1 MRFLAVERDNIFSFE
16 ATYVLLSG
24 MASQSIEEI
33 IRMECLPL
41 RDCMLTITDA
51 NGEAAFLYFKEGEL
65 IEANY
70 AALWGKEAL
79 AQIITWKLAE
89 HTVAP
94 LPLGIK
100 RSLWDQ
106 IEYLLNPSLVPT
118 ASGKLPVLPSFRTS
132 QKTSSPFD
140 RFKSIPGLLK
150 MLQIEK
156 GIQTTIHEVVGEPG
170 EIESTDWLIEFA
182 DRVKSV
188 GDTLGFGTCEKWT
201 IDTERYQVVG
211 LRHDESF
218 ITLMRRKDAVQDDLE
233 VAVNEIVEAI

>member
-1 MRFLAVERDNIFSFE
+1 
-16 ATYVLLSG
+16 
-24 MASQSIEEI
+24 MAAAQSIEEI

-118 ASGKLPVLPSFRTS
+118 ASGKLPVLPSFRGA
-132 QKTSSPFD
+132 QKPSSPFD

-156 GIQTTIHEVVGEPG
+156 GNQTIIHEAVGEPG
-170 EIESTDWLIEFA
+170 EVENTDWLLEFA

-201 IDTERYQVVG
+201 VDTERFQVVA

-218 ITLMRRKDAVQDDLE
+218 ITLIRRKDAVQDDLE
-233 VAVNEIVEAI
+233 VVVNEIVEAM

>member
-1 MRFLAVERDNIFSFE
+1 
-16 ATYVLLSG
+16 
-24 MASQSIEEI
+24 MADSQSLEEI

-41 RDCMLTITDA
+41 RDCMLTITDS

-118 ASGKLPVLPSFRTS
+118 ASGRLPVLPAFRA
-132 QKTSSPFD
+132 QKTASSPFD
-140 RFKSIPGLLK
+140 RFKVIPNLLK
-150 MLQIEK
+150 LLHLERGK
-156 GIQTTIHEVVGEPG
+156 QTVVHESLPEVGEV
-170 EIESTDWLIEFA
+170 ENMDWLIEFA

-188 GDTLGFGTCEKWT
+188 GDTLGFGHCEKWT
-201 IDTERYQVVG
+201 IDTERYQMVG
-211 LRHDESF
+211 LRHDDGF
-218 ITLMRRKDAVQDDLE
+218 IALVRRKDSSQDDLE
-233 VAVNEIVEAI
+233 VAANEVIEGN